1 MSCRSTESNRNRT
14 I

>member
-14 I
+14 M